1 MKITI
6 LSLFPGMFDGF
17 LNESII
23 KRAIAKKLVSFDI
36 INIRDFTKLK
46 KRTSRRHSIRW
57 WSRNGYDGRTSRRCY

>member
-23 KRAIAKKLVSFDI
+23 KRAINSGKVEIEVVNFRDYSKLNNKMVD
-36 INIRDFTKLK
+36 DTP
-46 KRTSRRHSIRW
+46 
-57 WSRNGYDGRTSRRCY
+57 